1 VSQRATVKHC
11 QAPAGTP
18 AGVLVSVD
26 DALQI
31 TLMISDDRGEAM
43 EVALSTCQAA
53 SVGWHLLSLA
63 EPRGVT
69 ALITHQ
75 NTV

>member
-1 VSQRATVKHC
+1 
-11 QAPAGTP
+11 
-18 AGVLVSVD
+18 
-26 DALQI
+26 
-31 TLMISDDRGEAM
+31 MISDDRGEAM